1 MIELQNCEL
10 VLRKVLLIEDS
21 NVYLL
26 CGALNELM
34 SQLRRFGKPC
44 ANRDRFVRLL
54 VELLRSE
61 PIFLAVFCVD
71 LDRSEESKLHDD
83 DSQGTSTGENVKIEE
98 ENSGESSLESE
109 TYPSF
114 GGKTAAADFDLD
126 VTLNELIQLLSSL
139 STEVSN
145 ILQLDLPPFFAHLN
159 VEKLILV
166 HILNSV
172 RMSWEMYKANLSRY
186 PEMEREGV
194 VTNDI
199 LAEFGRVNISCDS
212 LQKCVIR
219 NKVST
224 EKTLLWSSYLASHLF
239 NKLLANFTLNSC
251 QANEEHAQFISK
263 MLRLFQLWIQNDW
276 DNFFKARLHSLFEP
290 LSHRSLEILVTNLV
304 KSVDDPT
311 VCERLCERFLS
322 SKHYE
327 YVIGVKLV
335 FQAHWSV
342 LDRDTDRIVRN
353 LVHLLARL
361 SDWQL
366 TNRRECSQNDMT
378 SSRESKEEVNR
389 TVQTSNNNSKGN
401 VEKKTRRRDDEHG
414 DKSNGDGK
422 ITRDEI
428 SGESFFSQVL
438 TSVLQLWS
446 NYQVLVHSNIQQH
459 AYLSKILIN
468 MVALQ
473 PVLVKTSDKYLLNG
487 IMAHLKCTNE
497 VLRTIGMITGDRIL
511 AIVHEAEEA
520 DESEK
525 VEDDREKEK
534 FSRGVAKPKT
544 IGFDYDK
551 VSPEA
556 KAYVENLRKII
567 VKKQDDEDGASKKAD
582 ESAQKS
588 DTESNDDI
596 DGVRGGHGETDLKE
610 ADEILLGLLAE
621 FSIVPTEGATK
632 QRKEESKDKPIIAK
646 QKEGRNTQEK
656 NDKTN
661 KTDLNSKDNVNIDT
675 NVKVDD
681 SDDDASSENSF
692 LLDSDDEDY
701 AELETDATHVVH
713 NQASSKVPKYLRDLK
728 DYLTQD
734 RSKDGGAENA
744 ADIWTQTLRN
754 AEGIIREQLPLDD
767 VHIGLDLINVFVTLD
782 KEYYFEDFETVRLN
796 AILAVVLVYPKQAA
810 EHLCSQFHQFGHVYS
825 VRQKMMILDAL
836 AHGAH
841 LLSSLEQEGKD
852 REVGHSSSDKSGIV
866 SNGKGVFKKGSASDK
881 SSPTSPEPI
890 ETAQSQLKQEI
901 LGTLIWRSRKLDQP
915 ATDALHGPGGV
926 KLKANHF
933 ASVVPWF
940 FYPLIRGKSTKEDVF
955 IPLTPR
961 EDGLNLEMGMREEDA
976 RKRRE
981 DNLKLL
987 EEIES
992 SLSVENSVESMLR
1005 KTGGAA
1011 SIQPYGKSISNIV
1024 DRKKAVGKTSSPGGV
1039 FEGIRESLE
1048 LNTARETRE
1057 LSRKLDELVIIR
1069 LVRTLS
1075 VIMLASQNSIHNVAM
1090 ATEMMEFLRALSQ
1103 DGCGQGSSVELEIS
1117 LLAASAA
1124 VLISVSKSRIR
1135 EFDLSWLGKWSM
1147 RLLSESCELRVRAMS
1162 RRVLALYV
1170 AACEEVNVN
1179 L

>member
-10 VLRKVLLIEDS
+10 VLRKVFLIEDS

-44 ANRDRFVRLL
+44 ANRDRLVRLL

-83 DSQGTSTGENVKIEE
+83 DSQGTSTGGNVKIEE

-114 GGKTAAADFDLD
+114 GGKTDAADFDLD

-159 VEKLILV
+159 VEKSILV

-172 RMSWEMYKANLSRY
+172 RMSWELHKANLSGY
-186 PEMEREGV
+186 PEMKREGV
-194 VTNDI
+194 VTND
-199 LAEFGRVNISCDS
+199 LSAELGRVNISCDS
-212 LQKCVIR
+212 SQKCVIR

-251 QANEEHAQFISK
+251 QTNKEHAQFISK
-263 MLRLFQLWIQNDW
+263 MLRLFQLWIQNDC

-304 KSVDDPT
+304 NSVDDPT

-342 LDRDTDRIVRN
+342 LDKDTDRIVRN
-353 LVHLLARL
+353 LVHLLASL

-366 TNRRECSQNDMT
+366 TNRKECSQNDAK
-378 SSRESKEEVNR
+378 SSIESKEEVNR
-389 TVQTSNNNSKGN
+389 TVQTSYNKGKGN
-401 VEKKTRRRDDEHG
+401 VAEKTPRRYDGDR

-428 SGESFFSQVL
+428 PGESFFCQVL

-511 AIVHEAEEA
+511 AFVHEAEEA

-525 VEDDREKEK
+525 VEDDREKENS
-534 FSRGVAKPKT
+534 SRGVAKPKT

-567 VKKQDDEDGASKKAD
+567 VKKQDEEDGASKKAD

-610 ADEILLGLLAE
+610 ADEILLGLLTE

-632 QRKEESKDKPIIAK
+632 QRKEESKDKPRIAK
-646 QKEGRNTQEK
+646 QKDGRNAQEK
-656 NDKTN
+656 NDLTN
-661 KTDLNSKDNVNIDT
+661 KTDLNSKENVNIGT

-713 NQASSKVPKYLRDLK
+713 NQASSKVSKYLRDLK

-734 RSKDGGAENA
+734 RSKDGGAENG

-866 SNGKGVFKKGSASDK
+866 SNGKGVFKKGSACDK
-881 SSPTSPEPI
+881 SSPTSPEQI

-1024 DRKKAVGKTSSPGGV
+1024 DRKKTVGKTSSPGGV

-1090 ATEMMEFLRALSQ
+1090 ATEMLEFLRALSQ
-1103 DGCGQGSSVELEIS
+1103 DGCGQRSSVELEIS

-1147 RLLSESCELRVRAMS
+1147 RLLSESCELRVREMS